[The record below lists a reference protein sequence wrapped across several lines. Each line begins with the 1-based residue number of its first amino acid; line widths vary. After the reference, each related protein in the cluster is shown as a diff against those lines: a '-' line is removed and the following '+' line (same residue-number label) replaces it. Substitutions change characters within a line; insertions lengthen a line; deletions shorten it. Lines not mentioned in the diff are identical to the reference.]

1 MMRFDIM
8 TLFPD
13 LVEYVLGES
22 VIGRARQSGAISVFT
37 HNIRD
42 YSNKTIR
49 DRSKR
54 FRRKP
59 FFSSLFI
66 FSSLLADR
74 KAQRLAYKTVQPE
87 TIILSGHEQ
96 PRSGKIPFFE
106 NPFTD
111 SFAVA
116 AFFVAAALIGAVLRY
131 ERLRNQRE
139 QEQIYTGN
147 ASAEL
152 EYRVRRPISAKE
164 VSE

>member
-1 MMRFDIM
+1 MPRFARIGIGVVASGV
-8 TLFPD
+8 LF
-13 LVEYVLGES
+13 
-22 VIGRARQSGAISVFT
+22 A
-37 HNIRD
+37 
-42 YSNKTIR
+42 
-49 DRSKR
+49 
-54 FRRKP
+54 
-59 FFSSLFI
+59 
-66 FSSLLADR
+66 
-74 KAQRLAYKTVQPE
+74 
-87 TIILSGHEQ
+87 
-96 PRSGKIPFFE
+96 FFE